1 MCLFC
6 RHRNWTAVA
15 RFTQNKKS
23 MVVLQCDRCGKYDV
37 MPMCLMQQLR
47 HEFVIC
53 VDVRQIDMTYNP
65 YEEKNND

>member
-15 RFTQNKKS
+15 RFTQNRKS
-23 MVVLQCDRCGKYDV
+23 MVVLQCDKCGKYDV
-37 MPMCLMQQLR
+37 MPMSVMQQLR

-53 VDVRQIDMTYNP
+53 VDVRQIDMKYYP
-65 YEEKNND
+65 EQED

>member
-15 RFTQNKKS
+15 RFEQNKKS
-23 MVVLQCDRCGKYDV
+23 MVVLQCDKCGKYDV
-37 MPMCLMQQLR
+37 MPMSVMQHLR

-53 VDVRQIDMTYNP
+53 VDVRQIDMKYYP
-65 YEEKNND
+65 EQED

>member
-15 RFTQNKKS
+15 RFKQNKKS
-23 MVVLQCDRCGKYDV
+23 MVVLQCNRCGKYDV
-37 MPMCLMQQLR
+37 MSMSLMQHLR

-65 YEEKNND
+65 YEEKDND